1 MAAQAGDVD
10 LACQAKRAVVADS
23 LVPPAKRF
31 SAREAAKRGTDSLR
45 MRASRPAERDDYNLK
60 PP

>member
-1 MAAQAGDVD
+1 MAAQAEDVD
-10 LACQAKRAVVADS
+10 LACQAKRVAVAAA

-31 SAREAAKRGTDSLR
+31 GAREAAKRGTDSLR
-45 MRASRPAERDDYNLK
+45 MRAARPAERADYNVK

>member
-1 MAAQAGDVD
+1 MVGRLKDVD

-31 SAREAAKRGTDSLR
+31 GAREAAKRGTDSLR
-45 MRASRPAERDDYNLK
+45 TRASRPAEQGDYNLK